1 MRNIDQT
8 KSIAISAQL
17 LITAAPDGRCWLVDI
32 ASSGVVPLP
41 LSKIAAERANLSA
54 ALVEGAVSAGLL
66 ETRST
71 PAAAP
76 YTLPRYIRWLA
87 GNYIFAGQTPGL
99 FRRGAERLTEAGRL
113 DLAEFARQ
121 KAEEETGHAEL
132 AYRDLQALGLAAAD
146 VVQLVRPPSAS
157 VFAEHFRSYVE
168 SSDPAALFGFSY
180 CLERMAVERDAAFV
194 QNIEAICPPG
204 VKASRFLKVHSN
216 TGSDGDHVHEQL
228 AVFESFDAAT
238 LTAVVRAAYET
249 AELLARQPA
258 MDALLSDD
266 EVCRRLGM
274 NIAAQAPA
282 SDAGQHREAKAEGSR
297 TLIGRD
303 GVVPL

>member
-1 MRNIDQT
+1 MRNFDHAH
-8 KSIAISAQL
+8 SIAISAQL

-32 ASSGVVPLP
+32 ASPGVIPLP
-41 LSKIAAERANLSA
+41 FSKIAAERASLSA
-54 ALVEGAVSAGLL
+54 ALVEGAVSAGLR

-71 PAAAP
+71 PPAGP

-99 FRRGAERLTEAGRL
+99 FRRGAERFTEAGRL

-132 AYRDLQALGLAAAD
+132 AYRDLQALGLPAAD

-157 VFAEHFRSYVE
+157 VFAERFRSCVE
-168 SSDPAALFGFSY
+168 SSDPISLFGFSY

-194 QNIEAICPPG
+194 RNIEAICPPG

-216 TGSDGDHVHEQL
+216 TGSDGEHVHEQL
-228 AVFESFDAAT
+228 AVFESFDDAG
-238 LTAVVRAAYET
+238 LTAVVRAVYET
-249 AELLARQPA
+249 AELLARQPS
-258 MDALLSDD
+258 MDAMLSDD
-266 EVCRRLGM
+266 EICRRLGL
-274 NIAAQAPA
+274 NIGAQSPA
-282 SDAGQHREAKAEGSR
+282 SDAGQHREAITEESQ
-297 TLIGRD
+297 TLCGRD
-303 GVVPL
+303 GVAPV